1 MAGNISDADEMLTIT
16 EEEKGWAMII
26 KNAVVEAD
34 PDFSKTISDL
44 EYAQHAIVAKDKL
57 SKALKR
63 MRRLKAFKEEYGID
77 DDRPIKE
84 VEAILQRFE
93 ELASGFFLGFG
104 REASGRYV
112 VTMDY
117 KCFEPKKFES
127 PEDWKVLFA
136 GFYYMLEA
144 TQPDISSIR
153 EGMGMICESKGIAWK
168 NFSLEIE
175 KRGAAL
181 YEDSYPVRI
190 KEISVLNAP
199 TIMRIMYLMCKPFL
213 GKRVKE
219 VLHMDAKL
227 PDVQQ
232 NINRNNLPTTMG
244 GVQGQL
250 DMSEKMLESLKAR
263 AENKANFTL

>member
-1 MAGNISDADEMLTIT
+1 MPGNIADADEMMSIT

-26 KNAVVEAD
+26 KNAIVEAD
-34 PDFSKTISDL
+34 PEFAKTICDL

-57 SKALKR
+57 SRALKR
-63 MRRLKAFKEEYGID
+63 IRRLKAFKQEYGID
-77 DDRPIKE
+77 DNRSMEEI
-84 VEAILQRFE
+84 EAILLRFE

-104 REASGRYV
+104 REESGRYI

-127 PEDWKVLFA
+127 PDDWKVLFA

-153 EGMGMICESKGIAWK
+153 EGMAMICEAKGIAWK

-181 YEDSYPVRI
+181 YEDAYPVRI
-190 KEISVLNAP
+190 KELSVLNAP
-199 TIMRIMYLMCKPFL
+199 AIMRIMYVVVKPFL

-219 VLHMDAKL
+219 VFHMDAKL

-232 NINRNNLPTTMG
+232 RIKRDNLPTTMG

-250 DMSEKMLESLKAR
+250 DMSGKMLESLKMR
-263 AENKANFTL
+263 AENKVNFTL

>member
-1 MAGNISDADEMLTIT
+1 MPGNIADADEMLTIT

-26 KNAVVEAD
+26 KNAIVEAD
-34 PDFSKTISDL
+34 PEFAKTISDL
-44 EYAQHAIVAKDKL
+44 EYAQHAMVAKDKL

-63 MRRLKAFKEEYGID
+63 IRRLKAFKEEYGID
-77 DDRPIKE
+77 DNRPMEE
-84 VEAILQRFE
+84 VQAILLRFE

-112 VTMDY
+112 VTVDY

-153 EGMGMICESKGIAWK
+153 EGMVMICESKGIAWK

-181 YEDSYPVRI
+181 YQDAYPVRI
-190 KEISVLNAP
+190 KEMSVLNAP
-199 TIMRIMYLMCKPFL
+199 LIMRTMYLLCKPFL
-213 GKRVKE
+213 GKRIKE
-219 VLHMDAKL
+219 VFHMDAQL
-227 PDVQQ
+227 PDIQQ
-232 NINRNNLPTTMG
+232 RIKRDNLPTTMG

-250 DMSEKMLESLKAR
+250 DMSGNMFESLKMR

>member
-1 MAGNISDADEMLTIT
+1 MPGNIADADEMLTIT

-26 KNAVVEAD
+26 KNAIVEAD
-34 PDFSKTISDL
+34 PEFAKTISDL
-44 EYAQHAIVAKDKL
+44 EYVQHAIVAKDKL
-57 SKALKR
+57 SKALTR
-63 MRRLKAFKEEYGID
+63 IRRLKAFKTEYGID
-77 DDRPIKE
+77 DDRPLEEIQ
-84 VEAILQRFE
+84 AILLRFE

-104 REASGRYV
+104 REANGRYV

-117 KCFEPKKFES
+117 KCFEPAKFES

-136 GFYYMLEA
+136 GFYYMMEA
-144 TQPDISSIR
+144 SQPDISSIR
-153 EGMGMICESKGIAWK
+153 EGTAMICESKGIAWK

-181 YEDSYPVRI
+181 YQDAYPVRI
-190 KEISVLNAP
+190 KEISILNAP
-199 TIMRIMYLMCKPFL
+199 AIMRIMYVMCKPFL

-219 VLHMDAKL
+219 VFHMDAKL

-232 NINRNNLPTTMG
+232 RIMRDNLPTTLG
-244 GVQGQL
+244 GVQSQL
-250 DMSEKMLESLKAR
+250 DMSEKMFESLKAR